1 MSAPVVLVALL
12 FWACV
17 FMVYFATQG
26 TTPLRYLL
34 GRFEPLPPD
43 LGRWKECGIDPTT
56 GLLREERFVLPGG
69 KPSSNHLLYQVRYRD
84 PIRRSIERVE
94 PEVRVR
100 RRRSAQH
107 LGGSAH

>member
-1 MSAPVVLVALL
+1 MSAPVVFVALL

-26 TTPLRYLL
+26 TTPLEYLL

-43 LGRWKECGIDPTT
+43 LGRWKECGVDPAT
-56 GLLREERFVLPGG
+56 GLLREERVVLPGG
-69 KPSSNHLLYQVRYRD
+69 KPSSGQLLHQVRFRD
-84 PIRRSIERVE
+84 PETRSIERVG

-100 RRRSAQH
+100 RRRVRER
-107 LGGSAH
+107 